1 MKNRN
6 KKITEVNEDKNE
18 DKPLHL
24 KENVEK
30 NTKTRSKEHRRLET
44 QHDGFQK
51 EAELLFKKQPR

>member
-18 DKPLHL
+18 DKLHL

-30 NTKTRSKEHRRLET
+30 KHKNKE
-44 QHDGFQK
+44 
-51 EAELLFKKQPR
+51 